1 MHVYCPDQTNRFAEI
16 ANYMQL
22 KSTLF
27 GLSLGFKVR
36 STKSLFFADTFFPLF
51 LLGFRPRANL
61 SMHPVIKIKLI
72 LNENCFNTVERLTE
86 FEDCDLVQ
94 KIRQNGVFEGLH
106 RLLCI
111 LSIFIKH
118 VYKQISVSS
127 RKHLR
132 TKVTP
137 DFHLTYSKNGGN
149 LGTE

>member
-27 GLSLGFKVR
+27 GLSLGFKIR
-36 STKSLFFADTFFPLF
+36 SIKCLFFADTFFPLF

-61 SMHPVIKIKLI
+61 SMHSVIKIKLI

-94 KIRQNGVFEGLH
+94 KIR
-106 RLLCI
+106 
-111 LSIFIKH
+111 
-118 VYKQISVSS
+118 
-127 RKHLR
+127 
-132 TKVTP
+132 
-137 DFHLTYSKNGGN
+137 
-149 LGTE
+149 